1 MSLGEWLK
9 SLSAIDQVILLAL
22 YGLCVYLS
30 KVTLEMLIEYYDVK
44 KEHSKFRVQFR
55 VSPAALLTLA
65 FVYSFLLYKVLEAMF
80 EFMPSAMEQLNF

>member
-22 YGLCVYLS
+22 YGLCIYLS

-80 EFMPSAMEQLNF
+80 EFMP

>member
-22 YGLCVYLS
+22 YGLCTYLS

-55 VSPAALLTLA
+55 VAPAGLLTLA
-65 FVYSFLLYKVLEAMF
+65 FVYSFLLYQILEAMF
-80 EFMPSAMEQLNF
+80 EFMP